1 MSEDSTVEMF
11 VHGLVLDPATQA
23 PVIILKDVAGEAT
36 LPIWIGIAEATSIA
50 SAIKQLN
57 LSRPLTHDLL
67 YEIVVKS
74 GFKVERVV
82 ITELRE
88 STYYADLIL
97 SKGDQ
102 QTMVID
108 ARPSDAI
115 AIAVRSGAAIHVAQ
129 NVLDQAKAQFVGKA
143 TAGGE
148 GEDPTQMGGEDGP
161 PRSISESDFQAIDKD
176 KWKQILEDLDP
187 DDFKYKM

>member
-23 PVIILKDVAGEAT
+23 PVIILKDVSGDAT

-74 GFKVERVV
+74 GFKVDRVV
-82 ITELRE
+82 ITELRD

-97 SKGDQ
+97 SKGEQ

-129 NVLDQAKAQFVGKA
+129 NVLDQARAQFVQRQ
-143 TAGGE
+143 GGAVD
-148 GEDPTQMGGEDGP
+148 DPNMIGGEDGP
-161 PRSISESDFQAIDKD
+161 PRTVNEADFQAIDKD